1 MLKNYLGVINLDE
14 NEDRI
19 KELTRH
25 RPLASVPIA
34 GRYRII
40 DFILSNM
47 TNAGIENIGIFTKI
61 NSRSLMDHVSSGR
74 PWDLNRK
81 IEGLRIFNFSE
92 NNPVYDD
99 IHNFAENMEYFTLS
113 KQEYVIMSPSYNIC
127 NIDFVKLAKYH
138 EESKNDITIV
148 YKKVDDA
155 AKHFYKCDVLN
166 FDDQG
171 RVLSVGENIGTFKEA
186 NICMEI
192 YVMKKTLFTEIVYD
206 CVRSGRFKKLKKAI
220 YSSFDKYA
228 IGAYEFT
235 GYLQCINSLYSYYKA
250 NMEFLSPK
258 VNKEIFYDQSPIYTK
273 SKDESPTKYTK
284 DSSVKNSIIA
294 SGCLIEGTVE
304 NCIISRKVHVKKGA
318 VLKNCVLLQNCE
330 IGENAKLTHVIT
342 DKHVKIEMGEELK
355 GDKDI
360 PLVVERQVYPLI
372 LGN

>member
-19 KELTRH
+19 NELTRH
-25 RPLASVPIA
+25 RPIASIPIA

-61 NSRSLMDHVSSGR
+61 NSRSLMDHVGSGR

-113 KQEYVIMSPSYNIC
+113 KQEYIIISPSYNIC
-127 NIDFVKLAKYH
+127 NIDFIKLAKHH
-138 EESKNDITIV
+138 EETNNDITIV

-155 AKHFYKCDVLN
+155 AKNFYKCDILN
-166 FDDQG
+166 FDEDSK
-171 RVLSVGENIGTFKEA
+171 VLSVGENIGTFKEA
-186 NICMEI
+186 NISMEI
-192 YVMKKTLFTEIVYD
+192 YVMKKDLFMEIVWD
-206 CVRSGRFKKLKKAI
+206 CVRTGRFRKLKKAI
-220 YSSFDKYA
+220 YGSLNKFNV
-228 IGAYEFT
+228 GAYEFT
-235 GYLQCINSLYSYYKA
+235 GYLHCINSLSSYYKA
-250 NMEFLSPK
+250 NMEFLSPR

-284 DSSVKNSIIA
+284 DSKVVNSIVA

-304 NCIISRKVHVKKGA
+304 NCVISRKVHVKKGA
-318 VLKNCVLLQNCE
+318 VIRNCIVLQNCE
-330 IGENAKLTHVIT
+330 IGENAKLTYIIT
-342 DKHVKIEMGEELK
+342 DKHVKIEPGKELM

-360 PLVVERQVYPLI
+360 PLVMERQAYPLV
-372 LGN
+372 LER